1 MQSKLA
7 PKGILIERLL
17 ELKKLRNTYGGLR
30 AKKTKRLVEAAKETN
45 SPGYELLKSLEL
57 RLQTIVFRT
66 GYCKSIRAAR
76 QLVSHGHV
84 RINGDRV
91 VQPSYRVKEG
101 QFITIDPHIGL
112 CRLPANPAFDPEI
125 SKFKKPEECD
135 VYISPPYL
143 LVHPKY
149 PVATLL
155 REPSPAEVK
164 VISNLLQVKPYRIC
178 NIF

>member
-7 PKGILIERLL
+7 TKGILIERLI
-17 ELKKLRNTYGGLR
+17 ELKKLRNVYGGLR
-30 AKKTKRLVEAAKETN
+30 AKRTKKLVELAKET
-45 SPGYELLKSLEL
+45 SAPGYQLLKSLEL

-66 GYCKSIRAAR
+66 GYCKSMKSAR

-84 RINGDRV
+84 RINGERV
-91 VQPSYRVKEG
+91 LQPSYKVKEG
-101 QFITIDPHIGL
+101 EYITMDPHIGL
-112 CRLPANPAFDPEI
+112 CRLPGNTLFDPELA
-125 SKFKKPEECD
+125 KFRKPEED
-135 VYISPPYL
+135 EVYISPPYL

-155 REPSPAEVK
+155 REPNPAEIK
-164 VISNLLQVKPYRIC
+164 VISDLLQVKPYRIC